1 MTWKSFPQG
10 IKNIHRLLACLP
22 VAAVILIMCVTG
34 AILVWRS
41 ELERMIWPELYY
53 VEEQAAG
60 RLPLDELKKRIPMPG
75 DTAEVSSMVIPA
87 APDESYMLSFTGQG
101 RKMFFV
107 DPYTGKLLGEGPAF
121 FTKVMQLHRWLLLP
135 QVSVGR
141 QITRWGTILFMVLI
155 VTGIILMIRMHRRK
169 PAGLV
174 TMHLDKGK
182 HRFLFDLHT
191 VGGVYGTGFLLLLCV
206 TALSFGGSH
215 HPPAAQKDTTQV
227 KSERH
232 GRPDRGERKEKGEG
246 QWESVLRTVQAEHP
260 DYRSISFRNNR
271 VSVSPKQVFGNIRAA
286 DTYTFDP
293 ATGAILSYQPY
304 AAQERSAKVRGWM
317 YTLHVG
323 AWGGLFSR
331 ILTCVASLMGGCLVV
346 TGCYLSC
353 RRRSRV

>member
-1 MTWKSFPQG
+1 
-10 IKNIHRLLACLP
+10 
-22 VAAVILIMCVTG
+22 
-34 AILVWRS
+34 
-41 ELERMIWPELYY
+41 
-53 VEEQAAG
+53 
-60 RLPLDELKKRIPMPG
+60 
-75 DTAEVSSMVIPA
+75 MV
-87 APDESYMLSFTGQG
+87 SFTGQG

-169 PAGLV
+169 PTGLV

-215 HPPAAQKDTTQV
+215 HHAVAKPAEISPIQQEKLIVAAEKDTTKV
-227 KSERH
+227 KNERH
-232 GRPDRGERKEKGEG
+232 GRPKRGEREEKGEG
-246 QWESVLRTVQAEHP
+246 QEWKERKRENRLDSIPNRKERGGGGKWESVLRTVQAEHSE
-260 DYRSISFRNNR
+260 YRSISFRNNK

-304 AAQERSAKVRGWM
+304 AEQEQAAKVRGWM

-346 TGCYLSC
+346 TGAYLSF